1 VGKNKTIRPLCDLCV
16 ETVLFEV
23 GTGAWKTVQ
32 QSEHV
37 TFVQDKC
44 SKWGILPFVM

>member
-1 VGKNKTIRPLCDLCV
+1 M
-16 ETVLFEV
+16 TVR
-23 GTGAWKTVQ
+23 

-44 SKWGILPFVM
+44 SKWGILPFAM